1 MGAWLCGIG
10 SQRHNSSLMS
20 YLSRTFF
27 QPTED
32 DKRSKQI
39 DNLELAPMATDRRS
53 ATISRKNKPFFSRGE
68 KVERAEQLEK
78 LGTES
83 SKYEA
88 EGGGFSDVSMDPDHN
103 LLKILFYSHSLER
116 MAQLRLK

>member
-68 KVERAEQLEK
+68 KVESKAEQLEK
-78 LGTES
+78 LGTEL
-83 SKYEA
+83 SKFEA
-88 EGGGFSDVSMDPDHN
+88 ESMDPG
-103 LLKILFYSHSLER
+103 S
-116 MAQLRLK
+116 